1 MARQKLRE
9 LVRELHDELERA
21 DRVDPDARAML
32 RGLGGDIERL
42 TGDAPPAP
50 EHHETA
56 RERVDEAVVHFQ
68 ADHPRLARV
77 LREIADA
84 LGRLGI

>member
-1 MARQKLRE
+1 MPKQKLRD
-9 LVRELHDELERA
+9 LISELHDELDRA
-21 DRVDPDARAML
+21 ERVDPEAQAML
-32 RGLGGDIERL
+32 RGLGDDIERL
-42 TGDAPPAP
+42 AGDEPAAP

-68 ADHPRLARV
+68 ADHPRLTRV